1 MIFSLVQGVID
12 FGTVHHGQLSKIQ
25 LSLTNVSVEIGRFKV
40 RQPKSAALRVVYTPG
55 PVSGPKC
62 FMLRSRP
69 CSFFLW
75 RHAPKSDMTQTY
87 LTHNIDVLLLPAGHG
102 WHDVQDD
109 RRIDSA
115 ERV

>member
-55 PVSGPKC
+55 PVSGPKR
-62 FMLRSRP
+62 FMLQAAHVRS
-69 CSFFLW
+69 SYGG
-75 RHAPKSDMTQTY
+75 T
-87 LTHNIDVLLLPAGHG
+87 
-102 WHDVQDD
+102 
-109 RRIDSA
+109 RRNLI
-115 ERV
+115 